1 MDGLGILST
10 RAGRTMESQYR
21 PAMKLQVKGAR
32 MDIFAI
38 YSTRAPP
45 SAYSPR
51 WNTLAHRATS
61 IAWIKGSGLQGI
73 DNRDGNS
80 RNVGWVRH
88 AVYAATHQLGQ
99 RSGPPIQAV
108 LQGVGLRPT
117 GWWVTPQIAR
127 LTHPCI
133 MKLQLKYSGLPERED
148 RTPCPPLS
156 GKVCGVDEAPV
167 FPFLLREIG
176 QYLWPDLVGSPHS
189 QGRLREEPV

>member
-1 MDGLGILST
+1 MSSCRTGVSRGTCGRDLLKKRPFPVMDGLGILST

-88 AVYAATHQLGQ
+88 AVYAATHRLGP
-99 RSGPPIQAV
+99 RSGPPFQAV

-117 GWWVTPQIAR
+117 DWWVTPQTAQ
-127 LTHPCI
+127 LTHPTS
-133 MKLQLKYSGLPERED
+133 KSQREM
-148 RTPCPPLS
+148 
-156 GKVCGVDEAPV
+156 V
-167 FPFLLREIG
+167 
-176 QYLWPDLVGSPHS
+176 
-189 QGRLREEPV
+189 